1 MDNLKPI
8 VKNITSKILY
18 ELFKI
23 KIPLTIIFVDENNQ
37 ENLDYR
43 IKIEDRIFDKNE
55 NIPLVRLGTNKS
67 LFKDKYDRL
76 LTLIDMH
83 VNEGYKYGVFSTTK
97 NILEKQKLLDLLGTI
112 NSELISICTYI
123 DYNNKNNYFE
133 LKNKPLNNG
142 NPDEIYYFEK
152 DNSILQFDND
162 GPSLFVSD
170 VVNNI
175 TDIICD

>member
-1 MDNLKPI
+1 MDNLKSI
-8 VKNITSKILY
+8 VKNITPKILY

-37 ENLDYR
+37 ENIDYR
-43 IKIEDRIFDKNE
+43 IKIEDRIYDKNE
-55 NIPLVRLGTNKS
+55 NIPLVRLGSNKT

-76 LTLIDMH
+76 LTLIDMR
-83 VNEGYKYGVFSTTK
+83 VNEGYKYGLFSTSK
-97 NILEKQKLLDLLGTI
+97 DIIEKQKLLDLLGKI
-112 NSELISICTYI
+112 NNELVSICTYI
-123 DYNNKNNYFE
+123 DYNKINNYFII
-133 LKNKPLNNG
+133 KNKPLENG

-152 DNSILQFDND
+152 DKSILQFDND
-162 GPSLFVSD
+162 GPALFVSD